1 MRTTIALILAALLA
15 GCTQGAAPVAP
26 REATVTRSA
35 DGAFLVAW
43 KADDPVDVWVATS
56 PDGADRRLISDND
69 VDGST
74 AMPKQDARPYFMLA
88 ADGETSG
95 TWVAERVLPLEGGRN
110 FRDLGGYETIDG
122 RMVRWGV
129 LYRSGVMHE
138 LTDAD
143 YRYLDGL
150 GIKTVCD
157 FRSTVER
164 ADEPTQ
170 WRAGPIDYRFRD
182 YEDASS
188 SVLRTALTAPDLTGG
203 KVAAT
208 MSTLYD
214 GMLDRFAGHYADMFE
229 QLAAGR
235 APLAF
240 NCSAGK
246 DRTGIAAALVLSA
259 LGVPRE
265 TILADYAL
273 SETIVN
279 YEAAYTGPAASAAD
293 GPYAFLARLPAEVR
307 APLLRSDPA
316 YLEAAFARME
326 REHGSVEGYLA
337 ARLDVSA
344 ADIERMQSLYLTP
357 ANR

>member
-1 MRTTIALILAALLA
+1 MRYPFIVTLAFLIA
-15 GCTQGAAPVAP
+15 GCAAGDAAPPPSSAAVARAP
-26 REATVTRSA
+26 
-35 DGAFLVAW
+35 DGAFVVSWTA
-43 KADDPVDVWVATS
+43 AGPVDVWVAAS
-56 PDGADRRLISDND
+56 PGGDDRRLISDND
-69 VDGST
+69 ADGTTS
-74 AMPKQDARPYFMLA
+74 MPAQATRPYFLLTL
-88 ADGETSG
+88 DGETKE

-110 FRDLGGYETIDG
+110 FRDLGGYPTTDG
-122 RMVRWGV
+122 RVVRWGA

-164 ADEPTQ
+164 ADEPTR
-170 WRAGPIDYRFRD
+170 WRAAAVDYRFRD
-182 YEDASS
+182 YDDASS
-188 SVLRTALTAPDLTGG
+188 SVLRTALTAPDLSGP

-208 MSTLYD
+208 MAGLYE
-214 GMLDRFAGHYADMFE
+214 GMLDRFSGHYADMFD
-229 QLAAGR
+229 QLVAGK

-246 DRTGIAAALVLSA
+246 DRTGIAAALVLTA

-265 TILADYAL
+265 VILADYAM
-273 SETIVN
+273 SEQVVN
-279 YEAAYTGPAASAAD
+279 YEAAYSGPDAPAAD
-293 GPYAFLARLPAEVR
+293 GPYAFLAKLPAEVR

-326 REHGSVEGYLA
+326 REHGSVEGFLA

-344 ADIERMQSLYLTP
+344 ADVEKLRDLYLVP
-357 ANR
+357 AK